1 MLRPTAIMDQ
11 GVKDRQPDVLASP
24 RRNQS
29 EQSQSNEKLSLSGP
43 NLESADFNTDSPPFR
58 CNWTGCSS
66 KAFTRKSDLR

>member
-11 GVKDRQPDVLASP
+11 GVEDHQSDVLASP
-24 RRNQS
+24 KGKPS
-29 EQSQSNEKLSLSGP
+29 EQSQSNEKLSLSGS
-43 NLESADFNTDSPPFR
+43 NLESADINTDSPPFR

>member
-11 GVKDRQPDVLASP
+11 GVENRQPDVLASP
-24 RRNQS
+24 KRMQS
-29 EQSQSNEKLSLSGP
+29 EQSQSNEKLLLSGP
-43 NLESADFNTDSPPFR
+43 NLESVDFNTDSPPLR